1 MITTVLRHA
10 LRARGKE
17 PAVLCHAG
25 ADTRA
30 DLAGLP
36 AAPGDVLLDLDAQ
49 PLGEP
54 VLDGDRV
61 AGLVAVVAATTTDLN
76 RVLTSA
82 VHLPRAVHVVVALVA
97 TPGHQE
103 PPVPVGPGMGQ
114 WRDLQELRV
123 RRVDSRGWV
132 CEFFF
137 PNATESAPVLD
148 AVFQGTRG
156 RRRGSAVA
164 PLAALNGSEAA
175 LWRPGDTGAHGVA
188 AEGPVPLRRVTP
200 VADLVLRVHDSET
213 PPAWTDG
220 AVPALDRTTTGAD
233 SWDALTGPDG
243 YDHAARLSAAPRT
256 GSDRTALS
264 VSGTS
269 APGTSVSGPSAD
281 PVQRIAPI
289 DETTVNPTGFG
300 KAEKGPL
307 GHLTLQGDRAVVRD
321 GKKDLVVVAPD
332 GTVTDVDLARLR
344 HLRGVR
350 VDWSG
355 HSGPHAAVR
364 AVASLAAGGVP
375 VISGPVPAWAAG
387 LGAPLTELLATA
399 TEADLS
405 DRLTREEHSVRLRR
419 AALYTHGLRSRWRSL
434 AAEAGVP
441 VPPGP
446 RISVILCTR
455 RPEMVGFALAQI
467 ARQRGVELETVLTLH
482 GFPASMPEV
491 RTAVDAYRATGLPLT
506 VHEAP
511 ADRIFGA
518 VLNDSVARASGDL
531 IAKWDDDDWYGPEH
545 LADLVLARTY
555 SGAELVGTGQ
565 DFVFLQ
571 EIDLMVWRSRESETA
586 TRFIAGGTILTDRV
600 VLEETGGFRPL
611 PRAIDTQLLI
621 AVTRG
626 GGRVHRTHGL
636 GYVLRRTGGGHTW
649 SEDMAY
655 FLHNYARQWSGWRPS
670 SLLEGEPAP
679 LGSAAAAG
687 QLVGATQHTGGHP

>member
-1 MITTVLRHA
+1 MITTVLRNA

-17 PAVLCHAG
+17 PAVLCHTG
-25 ADTRA
+25 TDTRA
-30 DLAGLP
+30 ELAGLP
-36 AAPGDVLLDLDAQ
+36 TAPADVILDLDAR

-54 VLDGDRV
+54 VLDDDRV
-61 AGLVAVVAATTTDLN
+61 AGLVAVVAATTTDLH
-76 RVLTSA
+76 RVLTAA

-103 PPVPVGPGMGQ
+103 PPVPAGPGMGQ

-123 RRVDSRGWV
+123 RRVGSRGWV
-132 CEFFF
+132 CELFF

-148 AVFQGTRG
+148 AVLHGTRG
-156 RRRGSAVA
+156 RRRGPAVT
-164 PLAALNGSEAA
+164 PLVGLNGAEAA

-188 AEGPVPLRRVTP
+188 QEGPVPLRRVTP
-200 VADLVLRVHDSET
+200 VGDLALRVHGATS
-213 PPAWTDG
+213 PPVWTDET
-220 AVPALDRTTTGAD
+220 VPVLDRTTTGTD
-233 SWDALTGPDG
+233 SWEALTGPDG
-243 YDHAARLSAAPRT
+243 YEQASRSALLT
-256 GSDRTALS
+256 TDR
-264 VSGTS
+264 
-269 APGTSVSGPSAD
+269 PDAD

-289 DETTVNPTGFG
+289 DETTVNPTGFN

-307 GHLTLQGDRAVVRD
+307 ADLTLRGDRAVIAD
-321 GKKDLVVVAPD
+321 GRRELVAVAPD
-332 GTVTDVDLARLR
+332 GTVTDVDLSRLR

-355 HSGPHAAVR
+355 HRGPHAAVR

-375 VISGPVPAWAAG
+375 LVSGPVPTWAAG
-387 LGAPLTELLATA
+387 LGAPLTALLDSATD
-399 TEADLS
+399 ADLS
-405 DRLTREEHSVRLRR
+405 DRLAREEHSVRLRR
-419 AALYTHGLRSRWRSL
+419 AALYTHGQRSRWRAL

-441 VPPGP
+441 VPPAP

-455 RPEMVGFALAQI
+455 RPDMVGFALAQI
-467 ARQRGVELETVLTLH
+467 ARQRGVEAETVLTLH
-482 GFPASMPEV
+482 GFPASLPEV
-491 RTAVDAYRATGLPLT
+491 RAAIDAHRSTGLPLV

-511 ADRIFGA
+511 ADRVFGA

-679 LGSAAAAG
+679 LGSGAAAASPA
-687 QLVGATQHTGGHP
+687 VTTQHTGGHP

>member
-10 LRARGKE
+10 LRARGGE
-17 PAVLCHAG
+17 PAVLCHTG
-25 ADTRA
+25 AETRA

-36 AAPGDVLLDLDAQ
+36 TAPGDLLLDLDAQ
-49 PLGEP
+49 PPGQP
-54 VLDGDRV
+54 VFDDDRV

-82 VHLPRAVHVVVALVA
+82 VHLPRAVHVVAALVA

-123 RRVDSRGWV
+123 RRVDRRGWV
-132 CEFFF
+132 CELFF
-137 PNATESAPVLD
+137 PNAIETAPVLD
-148 AVFQGTRG
+148 AVLHGTRG
-156 RRRGSAVA
+156 RRRGPALA
-164 PLAALNGSEAA
+164 PLAALNGTEAA

-188 AEGPVPLRRVTP
+188 AQGPVPLRRVTP
-200 VADLVLRVHDSET
+200 VADLALRLHDHET
-213 PPAWTDG
+213 PPAWTDE
-220 AVPALDRTTTGAD
+220 AVPALDRTSTDTD
-233 SWDALTGPDG
+233 SWDGLTGPDG
-243 YDHAARLSAAPRT
+243 HTRAAGIADTAVVRAAH
-256 GSDRTALS
+256 
-264 VSGTS
+264 TS
-269 APGTSVSGPSAD
+269 TD
-281 PVQRIAPI
+281 PVQRIAPV
-289 DETTVNPTGFG
+289 DETTVNPTGFA
-300 KAEKGPL
+300 KAENGPL
-307 GHLTLQGDRAVVRD
+307 GELTLHGDRAVIRQ
-321 GKKDLVVVAPD
+321 GRKDLVTVAPD
-332 GTVTDVDLARLR
+332 GTVTDVDLAHLR

-350 VDWSG
+350 VDWTG
-355 HSGPHAAVR
+355 HSGPRAAVR

-375 VISGPVPAWAAG
+375 LVSDPVPAWAAG
-387 LGAPLTELLATA
+387 LGRPLTELLANA
-399 TEADLS
+399 AEADLS
-405 DRLTREEHSVRLRR
+405 DRLAREEHSVRLRR
-419 AALYTHGLRSRWRSL
+419 AALRTHGLRSRWRAL

-441 VPPGP
+441 VPAGP

-467 ARQRGVELETVLTLH
+467 ARQRGVDLETVLTLH
-482 GFPASMPEV
+482 GFPAALPRV
-491 RTAVDAYRATGLPLT
+491 RAAIDAYRATGLPIT

-511 ADRIFGA
+511 ADQVFGS
-518 VLNDSVARASGDL
+518 VLNDSVARACGDL

-545 LADLVLARTY
+545 LSDLVLARTY

-571 EIDLMVWRSRESETA
+571 EVDLTVWRSRESETT

-621 AVTRG
+621 AVARG

-679 LGSAAAAG
+679 LGIGNA
-687 QLVGATQHTGGHP
+687 QEQPVGATQHTGGHP

>member
-25 ADTRA
+25 ANTRA
-30 DLAGLP
+30 ELTGLP
-36 AAPGDVLLDLDAQ
+36 TAPGDLVLDLDAH
-49 PLGEP
+49 PLGAP
-54 VLDGDRV
+54 VLDDDPV
-61 AGLVAVVAATTTDLN
+61 AGLVALVAATTTDLH
-76 RVLTSA
+76 RALTNA
-82 VHLPRAVHVVVALVA
+82 VHLPRAVHLVAALVA

-103 PPVPVGPGMGQ
+103 PPVPVGPGLGQ

-123 RRVDSRGWV
+123 RRVGSRGWV
-132 CEFFF
+132 CELFF
-137 PNATESAPVLD
+137 PNAIESAPVLD
-148 AVFQGTRG
+148 AVFHGTRG
-156 RRRGSAVA
+156 RRRGPAVA
-164 PLAALNGSEAA
+164 PSAALNGVEAA
-175 LWRPGDTGAHGVA
+175 LWRPGDTGAHGVS

-200 VADLVLRVHDSET
+200 VGDLALRAHGPDA
-213 PPAWTDG
+213 PPDWTD
-220 AVPALDRTTTGAD
+220 ANVPVLDRATTGTD
-233 SWDALTGPDG
+233 SWEALTGPHG
-243 YDHAARLSAAPRT
+243 H
-256 GSDRTALS
+256 DRAGRSPLLVTDR
-264 VSGTS
+264 
-269 APGTSVSGPSAD
+269 PGAD
-281 PVQRIAPI
+281 PVHHVAPV
-289 DETTVNPTGFG
+289 DETTVNPTGFT

-307 GHLTLQGDRAVVRD
+307 GDLTLRGDSAVVAD
-321 GKKDLVVVAPD
+321 GRKDLVTVAPD
-332 GTVTDVDLARLR
+332 GTVTDVDLSRLR

-375 VISGPVPAWAAG
+375 LVSGPVPAWAAG
-387 LGAPLTELLATA
+387 LGAPLTALLGSAA
-399 TEADLS
+399 EADLS
-405 DRLTREEHSVRLRR
+405 DRLAREEYSVRLRR
-419 AALYTHGLRSRWRSL
+419 AALYTHGQRSRWRAL

-441 VPPGP
+441 VPPAP
-446 RISVILCTR
+446 RVSVILCTR
-455 RPEMVGFALAQI
+455 RPDMVGFALAQI
-467 ARQRGVELETVLTLH
+467 ARQRGVNVETVLTLH
-482 GFPASMPEV
+482 GFPASLPRV
-491 RTAVDAYRATGLPLT
+491 RAAVDAYRATDLPLV

-511 ADRIFGA
+511 ADRVFGA
-518 VLNDSVARASGDL
+518 VLNDSVALASGDL
-531 IAKWDDDDWYGPEH
+531 LAKWDDDDWYGPEH

-679 LGSAAAAG
+679 LGSGADDG
-687 QLVGATQHTGGHP
+687 RPVGTTQHTGGHP

>member
-1 MITTVLRHA
+1 MITTVLRQA
-10 LRARGKE
+10 LRARGRE
-17 PAVLCHAG
+17 PAVLCHTG

-36 AAPGDVLLDLDAQ
+36 TAPGDVLLDLDAQ
-49 PLGEP
+49 PLGRP
-54 VLDGDRV
+54 TLDGTAEDPV
-61 AGLVAVVAATTTDLN
+61 AGLVAVVAATTTDLH

-103 PPVPVGPGMGQ
+103 PPLPVGPGMGQ
-114 WRDLQELRV
+114 WRDLQELRL
-123 RRVDSRGWV
+123 RRVDNRGWI
-132 CEFFF
+132 CELFF
-137 PNATESAPVLD
+137 PNAIESASVLD

-156 RRRGSAVA
+156 RRRGPAVA
-164 PLAALNGSEAA
+164 PLVALNGHEAA

-188 AEGPVPLRRVTP
+188 DEGPVPLRRVTP
-200 VADLVLRVHDSET
+200 VADLALRVHDSERL
-213 PPAWTDG
+213 PAWTDE
-220 AVPALDRTTTGAD
+220 AVPALDRTTTRTD
-233 SWDALTGPDG
+233 SWDELTGPTG
-243 YDHAARLSAAPRT
+243 YARAA
-256 GSDRTALS
+256 DRP
-264 VSGTS
+264 V
-269 APGTSVSGPSAD
+269 D
-281 PVQRIAPI
+281 PVQRIAPV

-300 KAEKGPL
+300 KAENGPL
-307 GHLTLQGDRAVVRD
+307 GHLTLHGDRAVIRE
-321 GKKDLVVVAPD
+321 GKKDLVTVAPD
-332 GTVTDVDLARLR
+332 GTITDVDLSRLR
-344 HLRGVR
+344 RLRGIR

-355 HSGPHAAVR
+355 HTGPHAAVR
-364 AVASLAAGGVP
+364 AVAGLAAGGVP
-375 VISGPVPAWAAG
+375 LVSDSVPAWAAG
-387 LGAPLTELLATA
+387 LGTDLTRLLTAA

-405 DRLTREEHSVRLRR
+405 DRLSREEHSVLLRR
-419 AALYTHGLRSRWRSL
+419 AALYTHGLRSRWRAL

-441 VPPGP
+441 VPPAP
-446 RISVILCTR
+446 RVSVILCTR
-455 RPEMVGFALAQI
+455 RPDMVGFALAQI
-467 ARQRGVELETVLTLH
+467 ARQRGVEPETVLTLH
-482 GFPASMPEV
+482 GFPAVLPEV
-491 RTAVDAYRATGLPLT
+491 RSAIDAYRATGLPLI

-571 EIDLMVWRSRESETA
+571 EIDLMVWRSRESETS

-679 LGSAAAAG
+679 LGSWADPG
-687 QLVGATQHTGGHP
+687 QPVGAAQHTGGHP